1 MTEFN
6 RSTTEEYDRISE
18 KSLKLDAKNIGKI
31 KVANE
36 KACEAKRTDIK
47 NKMDSWL
54 NDQWLTNEIAETWE
68 L

>member
-1 MTEFN
+1 MNEFN
-6 RSTTEEYDRISE
+6 RSTSEEYDRISE
-18 KSLKLDAKNIGKI
+18 KSLKLDAKSIGKI

-54 NDQWLTNEIAETWE
+54 DNQWLANEIAEVWE
-68 L
+68 M